1 MELSRELVLVT
12 ILVSPEN
19 HGRMV
24 TFFVEHGNSTKRFSG
39 DLSGS
44 VDDIKNFIRTKIPSL
59 GENFDMKCKDQDFD
73 VVCDVEDVSQVYH
86 GAKLTITEK
95 DAQQNEPMKLVEDMD
110 GHLGTES
117 MVAELSARISELER
131 ENGALRIQ
139 LDNQAGE
146 HIEMLEGFPVRCT
159 GAPYHVAEN
168 DVRTFFDGL
177 TIVEGGI
184 TIMKQ
189 FMSDAARGEI
199 LVTFATQEDANA
211 ALLKHKQN
219 IGNRWIE
226 VRVST
231 LEDYRRYNAI
241 QDACKYLV
249 TPCYTFQP
257 YIACLKGF
265 EYGHKVEDLE
275 KFLEPI
281 TPLKIWII
289 YNKRSQN
296 SGVVYVE
303 LSTKQD
309 LNAVL
314 SKKREYIGERWV
326 DVWESNET
334 RFKVDLAQMIGQ
346 EIKKDDTIPGCKTLR
361 MQGIPREAT
370 DNEIARFFRAV
381 GILPSRIHR
390 KQTGDSAFIEFVSE
404 SECQI
409 GFSRNH
415 QYIGSRYIN
424 LKMVPFDEVA
434 NAVPHVASQVM
445 YSDLPE
451 RDVYERRTSPVY
463 ERPLNPSYTPYE
475 RERTYARSHQPYS
488 TDSRLGSGHATS
500 RQNRSGGRGGNRQRH
515 PPAAPNPI
523 VKLTGLPFSSQ
534 LEDVVNFFEGYKFDE
549 TSVKFLEKD
558 GRPTG
563 TARVTFDST
572 AEASIA
578 IQEKNKKFIGER
590 YVRLSYWAVK
600 S

>member
-1 MELSRELVLVT
+1 MEVPKVL
-12 ILVSPEN
+12 
-19 HGRMV
+19 V
-24 TFFVEHGNSTKRFSG
+24 TFFVEHGKSTKRFSG
-39 DLSGS
+39 DISGS
-44 VDDIKNFIRTKIPSL
+44 VDDLKEFIRSKIPSL
-59 GENFDMKCKDQDFD
+59 GESFDMKCKDQDFD
-73 VVCDVEDVSQVYH
+73 VVCDVEDVSQVYN
-86 GAKLTITEK
+86 GAKLTVTAKEAPAMETTK
-95 DAQQNEPMKLVEDMD
+95 VVENMEIDSGMF
-110 GHLGTES
+110 
-117 MVAELSARISELER
+117 AELSARISELER
-131 ENGALRIQ
+131 ENSALRIQ

-146 HIEMLEGFPVRCT
+146 HVEMLEGFPVRCT
-159 GAPYHVAEN
+159 GAPYHVTKE
-168 DVRTFFDGL
+168 DVQTFFNGL
-177 TIVEGGI
+177 TIVENGI

-189 FMSDAARGEI
+189 FMSDASRGEI
-199 LVTFATQEDANA
+199 LVTFATQEDSNA

-226 VRVST
+226 VREST
-231 LEDYRRYNAI
+231 IEDYRRYNAI

-265 EYGHKVEDLE
+265 EYGHKLEDLE
-275 KFLEPI
+275 IFLEPI

-296 SGVVYVE
+296 SGLVYVE
-303 LSTKQD
+303 LSTKED

-314 SKKREYIGERWV
+314 SKKREYLGERWV
-326 DVWESNET
+326 DVWESSET

-451 RDVYERRTSPVY
+451 RDLYERRASPAY
-463 ERPLNPSYTPYE
+463 DRPSNPSYTPYE
-475 RERTYARSHQPYS
+475 RERNYSRSHQPYS
-488 TDSRLGSGHATS
+488 ADSRLEPEANGGNFGSTPRGGS
-500 RQNRSGGRGGNRQRH
+500 RPWNRSAGGGRGGGNRQRH

-523 VKLTGLPFSSQ
+523 VKLTGLPFSAQ
-534 LEDVVNFFEGYKFDE
+534 LDDVVNFFEDFKFDP
-549 TSVKFLEKD
+549 TTVKFLEKD

-600 S
+600 